1 MKKIA
6 LLALIPA
13 LVGLSG
19 CGSTGNA
26 TTPPYRVSLTSLGYS
41 ATGTDTRVYTIP
53 QVTANVVSSAGAPD
67 IRTLTY
73 TAVLLNP
80 SGEKAIVNNPQIAP
94 LSGLLFANAKGG
106 YVCPSTVSEVS
117 CNMLVAG
124 SAFADNGSWAANT
137 VSRSIVPI
145 EWAVAHDTASNT
157 LNPAGWSVD
166 FTFTALQANGNSL
179 SWRQNYQFV
188 SPAGN

>member
-26 TTPPYRVSLTSLGYS
+26 TTPPYRVSLTSLGYKYLD
-41 ATGTDTRVYTIP
+41 GVYTVP
-53 QVTANVVSSAGAPD
+53 QVIANVVSSAGAPD

-73 TAVLLNP
+73 KAVLLNP
-80 SGEKAIVNNPQIAP
+80 KGEKAIVNNAEITP

-106 YVCPSTVSEVS
+106 YACPAATAEVA
-117 CNMLVAG
+117 CTMLTSGAF
-124 SAFADNGSWAANT
+124 FADNGSWAANT
-137 VSRSIVPI
+137 VARAITPI
-145 EWAVAHDTASNT
+145 EWAVAHNTASST
-157 LNPAGWSVD
+157 ADSAGWSAD
-166 FTFTALQANGNSL
+166 FTFTVLQANGNTL
-179 SWRQNYQFV
+179 SWKQNYQFV
-188 SPAGN
+188 APAGN